1 MMIETL
7 KPQEIETRSFEIIDE
22 EAGKHAFSEA
32 EWNIVR
38 RMIHTSA
45 DFDYM
50 KSVKFHENSIET
62 GIQAIRSGCNIIT
75 DTNMARSGI
84 RKMDINGYGGDVMCL
99 IAEDDVKKESK
110 KTGKTRAVISVEK
123 SVALMKGG
131 IYVVGNA
138 PTALIRLSELINDG
152 TIEPALV
159 IGLPVGFVNTVE
171 SKEMLI
177 NTDFPFIT
185 NVGRKGGSNIAAS
198 VVNALIIM
206 SKQ

>member
-1 MMIETL
+1 MIEAL

-22 EAGKHAFSEA
+22 EAGKHGFSEA

-45 DFDYM
+45 DFEYM
-50 KSVKFHENSIET
+50 NTVRFHKDAIKN
-62 GIQAIRSGCNIIT
+62 GLQALRSGCNVLT

-84 RKMDINGYGGDVMCL
+84 RKNDINDYGGEVRCL
-99 IAEDDVKKESK
+99 IADESVQKESK

-123 SVALMKGG
+123 SVELMKGG

-138 PTALIRLSELINDG
+138 PTALIRLSELIHAG
-152 TIEPALV
+152 AIKPALI

-177 NTDFPFIT
+177 ETDYPYIT
-185 NVGRKGGSNIAAS
+185 SIGRKGGSNIAAS
-198 VVNALIIM
+198 VVNAMIIM
-206 SKQ
+206 SKH

>member
-1 MMIETL
+1 MIETM
-7 KPQEIETRSFEIIDE
+7 KPQEIETRSFEIIDA
-22 EAGKHAFSEA
+22 EAKAHDFTEP

-50 KSVKFHENSIET
+50 DSVRFHKDAIEN
-62 GIQAIRSGCNIIT
+62 GIKAIKSGCNIVT

-84 RKMDINGYGGDVMCL
+84 RMIDINGYGGDVMCL
-99 IAEDDVKKESK
+99 IAENDVKEESK

-123 SVALMKGG
+123 SVELMKGG

-138 PTALIRLSELINDG
+138 PTALIRLSEMINEG
-152 TIEPALV
+152 SIAPALI

-171 SKEMLI
+171 SKELLI

>member
-1 MMIETL
+1 MIETM
-7 KPQEIETRSFEIIDE
+7 KPQEIETRSFEIIDA
-22 EAGKHAFSEA
+22 EAKAHDFTEP

-50 KSVKFHENSIET
+50 NSVRFHKDAIEN
-62 GIQAIRSGCNIIT
+62 GIKAIRSGCNIIT

-84 RKMDINGYGGDVMCL
+84 RMMDINGYGGDVMCL
-99 IAEDDVKKESK
+99 IAENDVKEESK

-123 SVALMKGG
+123 SVELMKDG

-138 PTALIRLSELINDG
+138 PTALIQLSEMINAG
-152 TIEPALV
+152 SIAPALI

-177 NTDFPFIT
+177 GTDFPFIT

>member
-1 MMIETL
+1 MIETM
-7 KPQEIETRSFEIIDE
+7 KPQEIETRSLEIIDA
-22 EAGKHAFSEA
+22 EAKAHDFTES

-50 KSVKFHENSIET
+50 DSVRFHKDAIEN
-62 GIQAIRSGCNIIT
+62 GIKAIKSGCNIVT

-84 RKMDINGYGGDVMCL
+84 RMMDINGYGGDVMCL
-99 IAEDDVKKESK
+99 IAENDVKEKSK

-123 SVALMKGG
+123 SVDLMKGG

-138 PTALIRLSELINDG
+138 PTALIRLSEMINEG
-152 TIEPALV
+152 SIAPALI

-171 SKEMLI
+171 SKELLI
-177 NTDFPFIT
+177 NSDFPFIT
-185 NVGRKGGSNIAAS
+185 NVGRKGG
-198 VVNALIIM
+198 
-206 SKQ
+206 